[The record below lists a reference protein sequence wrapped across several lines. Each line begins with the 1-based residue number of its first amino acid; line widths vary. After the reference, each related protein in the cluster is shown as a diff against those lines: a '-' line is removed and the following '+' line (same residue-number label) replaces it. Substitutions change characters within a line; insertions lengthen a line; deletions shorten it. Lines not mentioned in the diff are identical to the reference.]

1 MTAINI
7 VLTDHA
13 AHLFCD
19 TKAGYEGLQLARV
32 VKCLPIPHL
41 NAAIAVRGEARALAA
56 VHMVAS
62 NVESIE
68 ELRRELPVALKGAE
82 HQGDSFTRLAA
93 GELDAFLIAFD
104 KAPVAFAVFTHG
116 KHGYAPFSIVDIP
129 GGCFTPTVAPV
140 RMQRLI
146 AEHQGPALGLAALHV
161 QAQTDQL
168 TVGGFVQE
176 TIVDVEGIH
185 IRNLGELRPAF
196 DPLSRPAMAPATLPA
211 AFARHLQTR

>member
-7 VLTDHA
+7 VLTEDA
-13 AHLFCD
+13 AHLFSD

-62 NVESIE
+62 NVESIN

-82 HQGDSFTRLAA
+82 HQGDSFMRLAS
-93 GELDAFLIAFD
+93 GELDAFVIAFD
-104 KAPVAFAVFTHG
+104 QAPFAFAVFTHG
-116 KHGYAPFSIVDIP
+116 KHGYAPFSVVDIP
-129 GGCFTPTVAPV
+129 GGCFTPTVAPALM
-140 RMQRLI
+140 RRLM
-146 AEHQGPALGLAALHV
+146 AEQEGPALGLAALHV

-176 TIVDVEGIH
+176 TIVDAEGIH
-185 IRNLGELRPAF
+185 TRNLGELRPAF
-196 DPLSRPAMAPATLPA
+196 DPLPKAATASTLPA
-211 AFARHLQTR
+211 AFARHLPD

>member
-7 VLTDHA
+7 VVTEDA

-56 VHMVAS
+56 VHMIAS
-62 NVESIE
+62 SVESIR

-82 HQGDSFTRLAA
+82 HQGDSFMRLAA
-93 GELDAFLIAFD
+93 GELDAFLIGFNG
-104 KAPVAFAVFTHG
+104 APLAFAVFTHG
-116 KHGYAPFSIVDIP
+116 KHGYAPFSIVNIL
-129 GGCFTPTVAPV
+129 GGCFTPTVAPAH
-140 RMQRLI
+140 MQRLM
-146 AEHQGPALGLAALHV
+146 AEQDGPALGLAALHV

-176 TIVDVEGIH
+176 TIVDAEGIH
-185 IRNLGELRPAF
+185 TRNLGELRPTFNALAAGSF
-196 DPLSRPAMAPATLPA
+196 TSPRLPSA
-211 AFARHLQTR
+211 ISRHLPPR